1 MDVFADYV
9 YYTGQL
15 YCDKNK
21 ENLDKFNRAFFPAV
35 LPNNDDGT
43 KYLIRQS
50 ICFKLCQTDAT
61 ALR

>member
-1 MDVFADYV
+1 MFLLTMYTC
-9 YYTGQL
+9 YTGQL

-21 ENLDKFNRAFFPAV
+21 ENLDKFNRAFLPAV
-35 LPNNDDGT
+35 LPNDDDGT